1 MYKKMLQEAVACGIP
16 QERVEDIWIETLDA
30 FSDDIEMGT
39 MNPQELQEK
48 FRERLVSEFPEFKQK
63 DK

>member
-1 MYKKMLQEAVACGIP
+1 MYKEVLQKAVACGIP
-16 QERVEDIWIETLDA
+16 QERVEEIWLETLDA

-39 MNPQELQEK
+39 MRPQELQEK
-48 FRERLVSEFPEFKQK
+48 FREKLVSEFPEFKQQ